1 MPEKKHKAHVA
12 KEKKEVVTRLK
23 KLINDYNVVAAVD
36 VENLPAKQ
44 LLNMRTQLRGKAY
57 LLISKKRLISIALDE
72 AGKEGLSELKKH
84 LRGMPALLFSNDNPF
99 TLFKLLKKNKSPAP
113 IKAGQ
118 TAPKDIVVKAGGTGF
133 APGPVIGELGAFG
146 IKAGVEGGKVAV
158 KEDKV
163 VAKEGEQ
170 VSAKLAALLQRLD
183 IQPMEI
189 GLNLVAAFENGDV
202 LTKDVLDIDEDAF
215 MAKLKGAASDAYL
228 LTIGIGF
235 PVKENINALLSKAH
249 MEAVALADSQS
260 IITKENLGRIL
271 GKAEAQAAALKS
283 KI

>member
-23 KLINDYNVVAAVD
+23 KLVKDYNVVAAVD

-57 LLISKKRLISIALDE
+57 LLMSKKRLISIALDE
-72 AGKEGLSELKKH
+72 AGKEGLPELKKH

-118 TAPKDIVVKAGGTGF
+118 TAPKDITIKAGSTGF
-133 APGPVIGELGAFG
+133 APGPIISELGALG
-146 IKAGVEGGKVAV
+146 IKAGVEAGKVAV

-163 VAKEGEQ
+163 VAKEGDK
-170 VSAKLAALLQRLD
+170 VSAKLAGLLQRLD

-189 GLNLVAAFENGDV
+189 GLNLVAAYENGSV
-202 LTKDVLDIDEDAF
+202 LTKELLDIDEDAF
-215 MAKLKGAASDAYL
+215 IEQLKRAASDAYK
-228 LTIGIGF
+228 LTIGISL
-235 PVKENINALLSKAH
+235 PVKENINALLGKAH
-249 MEAVALADSQS
+249 MEALALADSQS
-260 IITKENLGRIL
+260 IITKETLGRIL
-271 GKAEAQAAALKS
+271 GKAEAQANMLKS
-283 KI
+283 KV

>member
-57 LLISKKRLISIALDE
+57 LLMSKKRLISIALDE